1 MLKKYMFWIGSGALL
16 IIFFSFRAYLN
27 NRKDFQNRII
37 RDQYTRVFFYL
48 LQGINIILIISGL
61 LFLMLAIVSQVN
73 GFEVIFSSEY
83 DYHLKLN
90 SS

>member
-1 MLKKYMFWIGSGALL
+1 MFWISSGALV
-16 IIFFSFRAYLN
+16 IIFLSFRAYTN
-27 NRKDFQNRII
+27 NRNKFRKKII
-37 RDQYTRVFFYL
+37 RDQYFRLYFYL

-61 LFLMLAIVSQVN
+61 LFLMLAIVSHVN

>member
-1 MLKKYMFWIGSGALL
+1 MFWIGSGALI
-16 IIFFSFRAYLN
+16 IIFLSFRAYIN
-27 NRKDFQNRII
+27 NRIKFQKKII
-37 RDQYTRVFFYL
+37 RDQHSRLYFYL
-48 LQGINIILIISGL
+48 MQGINITLIISGL
-61 LFLMLAIVSQVN
+61 LFLMLAIVSHVN

>member
-1 MLKKYMFWIGSGALL
+1 MFWIGSGALI
-16 IIFFSFRAYLN
+16 IIFLSFRAYNN
-27 NRKDFQNRII
+27 NRIKFQKKII
-37 RDQYTRVFFYL
+37 RDQHSRLYFYL
-48 LQGINIILIISGL
+48 MQGINITLIISGL
-61 LFLMLAIVSQVN
+61 LFLMLAIVSHVN